1 MAEAW
6 GHESEEWGD
15 EWNSKRWTMDGR
27 KKLGVLFFAAGVLA
41 LANTLT
47 FAQAMGKAAVDT
59 HTVTTPLALNFT
71 QSPSK
76 PTPSAPSTPVVE
88 TPKHVE
94 KKPEVIEKKPDPADE
109 TPVVT
114 TQPAPETPKSTR
126 PLTSIEQQP
135 IRARTQPE
143 DAATT
148 QGATAVT
155 NGSSGM
161 YGGFIQVLQVAGA
174 LVAVIGLIFILKAL
188 ARKFVPGAAVSNG
201 KGVIE
206 ILARHPL
213 SKTQSLVLVRIG
225 SQIVALNQ
233 GKDQSQSVLVI
244 SEPVEVARLM
254 GQIEGANPDSI
265 SAGFDNM
272 LATARRDLEEPHDEA
287 DESPLATTPG
297 VGANRAMAV
306 EEDFEEQMDEM
317 AAAKRQL
324 MDLRNQVRAVRER
337 LPLK

>member
-1 MAEAW
+1 
-6 GHESEEWGD
+6 
-15 EWNSKRWTMDGR
+15 MDGR
-27 KKLGVLFFAAGVLA
+27 KKLGVLFFAAGALA
-41 LANTLT
+41 LGNPLT

-59 HTVTTPLALNFT
+59 HAVTTPLALNFT
-71 QSPSK
+71 QSPGK
-76 PTPSAPSTPVVE
+76 PAAPAPVVE

-109 TPVVT
+109 PVVT
-114 TQPAPETPKSTR
+114 TQPAPETPKVTR

-135 IRARTQPE
+135 IRARTQTE

-155 NGSSGM
+155 NGNSGM

-206 ILARHPL
+206 VLARHPL

-254 GQIEGANPDSI
+254 GQIEGANPNSI

-287 DESPLATTPG
+287 DEAPLATAPG